1 MFLSV
6 NFRSVGQPVVRPRP
20 SFHPVH
26 PRMDFQKGG
35 EQGISPHSRPLSRT
49 RVYIIMYVS
58 LTSARRAAAYFP
70 TCGKRRR
77 SVPRETFPHVGK
89 RTATCVWATSNLK
102 YISHNVFLGTLSRV
116 INSFIT
122 RDKAPRGTLCNS
134 NILHGLPGIQ
144 LRLSF
149 CTLLTY
155 SSTPLRGR
163 SVPKGRAH
171 NSGFADVTLAR
182 ECKSE
187 KLRLSLCTLLT
198 YS

>member
-20 SFHPVH
+20 SFRPVH

-35 EQGISPHSRPLSRT
+35 KQENLPHSRPLSCT
-49 RVYIIMYVS
+49 RVYIIMYGS
-58 LTSARRAAAYFP
+58 LMSARRAAAYFS
-70 TCGKRRR
+70 TCGKGRR

-89 RTATCVWATSNLK
+89 RTATCVWATSNLE

-122 RDKAPRGTLCNS
+122 CDKAPRGTLCNS
-134 NILHGLPGIQ
+134 
-144 LRLSF
+144 RLSF

-163 SVPKGRAH
+163 SVPKGRAR
-171 NSGFADVTLAR
+171 NSGFADVTSAR

>member
-6 NFRSVGQPVVRPRP
+6 NFRSVAQPVVRPRP
-20 SFHPVH
+20 SFRPMH

-35 EQGISPHSRPLSRT
+35 KQENSPHSRSLSCT
-49 RVYIIMYVS
+49 RVYIIMYGR

-70 TCGKRRR
+70 TCGKGRR

-89 RTATCVWATSNLK
+89 RTATCVWATSNLE
-102 YISHNVFLGTLSRV
+102 YISHDVFLGTLSRV

-122 RDKAPRGTLCNS
+122 RDKALRGTLCNS
-134 NILHGLPGIQ
+134 T
-144 LRLSF
+144 LS
-149 CTLLTY
+149 Y